1 MTVVVSLD
9 VSNQKGPVRRRLWVA
24 AVGVCGA
31 VLAVGCAGVKPVD
44 IPASPPELRPG
55 MLAGYLPRAALPD
68 SLALLPPPPV
78 AGSALQAADDAAYAA
93 TLALKGSARWAMAQ
107 RDNTLAFPA
116 AGDTFACTLGV
127 PVNPELTPHLVTL
140 LRRSYVDAGLATYAA
155 KDHYQRKRPFAQHQ
169 TSTCVPHED
178 AKLSKDGSY
187 PSGHSALG
195 WAWGLILAEMAPE
208 RADALLARGH
218 AFGQSRV
225 ICGAHW
231 QSDVD
236 QGRVVGA
243 AALARLRADPVY
255 QAQFALAKAEV
266 QSARQKGLVP
276 TADCAGEAATL
287 KRP

>member
-1 MTVVVSLD
+1 MPVTVPIEVPGHQASL
-9 VSNQKGPVRRRLWVA
+9 PCRLA
-24 AVGVCGA
+24 S
-31 VLAVGCAGVKPVD
+31 VLASVCMAALAAGCAGVKPVD
-44 IPASPPELRPG
+44 MPAAPPELRPG
-55 MLAGYLPRAALPD
+55 MLAGYLPKADLPD
-68 SLALLPPPPV
+68 SLALLPPPPA
-78 AGSALQAADDAAYAA
+78 AGSPLQAADEVAYAA
-93 TLALKGSARWAMAQ
+93 TSALKGSARWAMAQ

-116 AGDTFACTLGV
+116 AADTFACALGV
-127 PVNPELTPHLVTL
+127 PVGPEATPNLVTL

-169 TSTCVPHED
+169 ASTCVPHED
-178 AKLSKDGSY
+178 AKLVKDGSY
-187 PSGHSALG
+187 PSGHAALG
-195 WAWGLILAEMAPE
+195 WAWGLILTEMAPD

-255 QAQFALAKAEV
+255 RAQFELAQGEV
-266 QSARQKGLVP
+266 QLARQKGLKP
-276 TADCAGEAATL
+276 AADCAAEAALL

>member
-1 MTVVVSLD
+1 MPVVASFDVPRHRFNAPRSLR
-9 VSNQKGPVRRRLWVA
+9 VVA
-24 AVGVCGA
+24 AGVCAA
-31 VLAVGCAGVKPVD
+31 VLAAGCAGVKPVD
-44 IPASPPELRPG
+44 IPASPPEMRPG
-55 MLAGYLPRAALPD
+55 MLAGYLPRAALPN
-68 SLALLPPPPV
+68 SLALLPQPPA
-78 AGSALQAADDAAYAA
+78 AGSALHAADEAAYAA
-93 TLALKGSARWAMAQ
+93 TLALKGSERWAMAQ

-116 AGDTFACTLGV
+116 AADTFACALDV
-127 PVNPELTPHLVTL
+127 PVSTEATPHLVTL

-155 KDHYQRKRPFAQHQ
+155 KDHYKRKRPFDQHQ
-169 TSTCVPHED
+169 ASTCVPHED
-178 AKLSKDGSY
+178 AKLAKDGSY
-187 PSGHSALG
+187 PSGHAALG

-255 QAQFALAKAEV
+255 RAQFELAQGEV
-266 QSARQKGLVP
+266 QAARLKGLKP
-276 TADCAGEAATL
+276 TGDCAAEAALL